1 MKKTL
6 SLLLL
11 VLFSIGIVTAE
22 PVGVEKART
31 VALNFLK
38 MADPANTQL
47 TQQGLVDI
55 TSTTPF
61 HEFYVFSIMP
71 NGFILISGDDCAL
84 PILGYSL
91 DNPFESKDMPEHIK
105 CWLDSYEKQIVDIKE
120 HETPPSPEVRTLWGN
135 LMNGNSI
142 TNLLP
147 TAVSPLLSTTWGQS
161 PYYNNLCPYDNT
173 QSARTITGCTATA
186 TAQIMKYWNWP
197 TTGRGSHSYTH
208 SSYGTL
214 SANFNTSYN
223 WTNMPNS
230 LSASSSSSQI
240 SAVATL
246 MYHIGVAVEM
256 NYGVNSSNAA
266 TVSYNN
272 FNTPAAENA
281 LRTYFQ
287 YQNTLF
293 AVFEEDFTATEWR
306 NILINELN
314 NSRPILYTGY
324 GSAGGHAF
332 VCDGYNNNG
341 QFHFNWGWRGS
352 QDGYF
357 TIGSL
362 NPGSYTFNEW
372 TSAIIGIKPNYSTST
387 LSTISANA
395 NNSSYGSVF
404 GSGTYTPYTDTVE
417 LFASANSG
425 YKFSG
430 WDDGCFYDPRY
441 IIAQGGTTSLT
452 AIFNPIQGD
461 TIEYGNGNT
470 GWSWG
475 FGDSSYY
482 VYWGIRIPSIAL
494 SAGRNLSKVQI
505 YIPSNGTYQLQI
517 YSGDSQPTT
526 LLHSQPLPSVTTNT
540 WNTVILSTP
549 IPISGT
555 ETLWILFNCHGSEYP
570 AALSYCGG
578 NEDGMY
584 WGGIDGSYW
593 YSLLSYGNYYSWMI
607 RAIFQ
612 PATMY
617 SITTSSS
624 PSAGGTTT
632 GGGTYASGSSC
643 TVTATPASG
652 YAFKNWTSG
661 GSVVSNNAT
670 YTFTVNSSRSL
681 TANFVRRYTITATAN
696 PSNSGTVS
704 GAGTFNSGATCTLT
718 ATPASGYTFTNW
730 KNGSTVV
737 STNSTYSFTVNANRT
752 LTANFTAST
761 PTTYSISVSANPAA
775 GGSVTGGGT
784 YTQGSSCTLRAYP
797 NANYVF
803 TNWTSGS
810 TVLSSNPV
818 YTFTVNSNKTIKA
831 NFSVV
836 TNCDIGVD
844 DLPYTNNFDS
854 YTTSTTA
861 KTGVTIPC
869 WTLAYQDV
877 SMTDEYKPMVYYGS
891 DYAHS
896 GNYSLILNKR
906 GIYAMPRV
914 NMDLNTL
921 QLSFYVRQTQTK
933 YQLQVGVMTDLN
945 DASTFEP
952 LATFNNTSTT
962 ESVLRTISFAN
973 YKGLGHYIAFRN
985 TLTAG
990 NTGDYSCNY
999 IDDITLSVNP
1009 TACIISASALPYT
1022 DNFDS
1027 YTTSTTAKTG
1037 IEPPCWTLA
1046 HQDVAMTDEYK
1057 PMVYYNAANAQSGN
1071 YSLILN
1077 KRGIYAMPYID
1088 MDVNRLKLQ
1097 FYLKQTADKYQ
1108 LQVGVMS
1115 NLNDASTFVPVATLN
1130 NSSTTAK
1137 ILQTV
1142 TFENYTGLG
1151 HYIAFRNTLAAGN
1164 SGDFSCN
1171 YIDNVSLSV
1180 NTAACT
1186 LSVSNLPYTD
1196 NFDSYTTSTTAKT
1209 MVEPTCW
1216 TLAHQDATMSDEYK
1230 PMIYYSSTNAH
1241 SGSYSLL
1248 LNKRGIYAMP
1258 YFNGTV
1264 KNLQLSMYVMQQQTK
1279 YQLQVGVMSNLNDP
1293 STFVTVATINNSSTA
1308 HVLHTVSFSS
1318 YTGSGHYIAF
1328 RNTLAAGNT
1337 GDFSCNYI
1345 DDLTLSNTAS
1355 YTITATANP
1364 TAGGSVSGAGTFTSG
1379 STCTLVATPASGYAF
1394 TNWTSG
1400 STVVSTNATYSFTV
1414 NSNRTLKANFV
1425 RTYTITASANPTAGG
1440 TVTGGGTFNS
1450 GATCT
1455 LRATAASG
1463 YVFTNWTSGSTV
1475 VSTNATYSFTV
1486 SANRTL
1492 KANFTRRY
1500 TITASA
1506 NPSTG
1511 GTVTGGGTFNSGA
1524 TCTLR
1529 ATPNANYTFTNWT
1542 SGSTILS
1549 TNATYS
1555 FTVSANKTIKGNFT
1569 YVGDCSIDDSDLP
1582 YTDNFDSY
1590 TTSTTAKTGHTL
1602 PCWTLAHQDVTMSDE
1617 YKPMI
1622 YYGNSHSGN
1631 YSLILNKRCI
1641 YAMPR
1646 VAMDVNR
1653 LKLTFYV
1660 KQIQT
1665 KYRLQVGVMSS
1676 LTDASTFV
1684 PVATID
1690 NSSTS
1695 ESTFQTVDFSTYT
1708 GLGHHI
1714 AFRNVL
1720 APGNSGDYSCNY
1732 IDNINLSVNSSACTL
1747 SVASLPYTENFDSY
1761 TTSTTAKTG
1770 IEPPCWNLAHQDV
1783 AMTDEYKPMIYYN
1796 ASNASSGRY
1805 SLILNKRGIYTMPYF
1820 NGTIR
1825 NLQIS
1830 MYVMQSQAK
1839 YQLQVGV
1846 MSNLNDAST
1855 FVPVA
1860 TINNGSTSSPM
1871 LHTVSFASYTGSGHY
1886 IAFRNILAAGN
1897 SGDFSCNYIDDIT
1910 LSNPTMYT
1918 ITASA
1923 NPSAGGTVTGAGTY
1937 TSGSSCTLRAIP
1949 NTNYTFTNWTS
1960 GSTVVSTNAT
1970 YTFSVTSNRTLKA
1983 NFTYNPPCQ
1992 IRPTDLPY
2000 TDNFDSY
2007 TTSTTAKTGVE
2018 PTCWTLAYQ
2027 DVSMTNEYKP
2037 MIYYS
2042 SSNAYSGNYSLL
2054 LNKRGIYAMPV
2065 YVGDVSTLKLSFY
2078 LKQTKSTYGLTVGV
2092 MSNLNDPTT
2101 FVPVASFNNPTITD
2115 HELAEVDFS
2124 SYTGNGRYIA
2134 FRNTNSAVNDFSC
2147 NYIDNLVLD
2156 LRHDNCGISSS
2167 DMPYTDN
2174 FDSYTTSTTAKT
2186 GVEPTCWTLVHQD
2199 VAMADE
2205 YKPMVY
2211 YSSANAHS
2219 GNYSLLLNKR
2229 GLYAMPAVDCDVSTL
2244 QISMYVKQSMAKYQL
2259 QVGVMT
2265 DINNASSFVPVT
2277 TVNNGG
2283 TSSEHVTVSF
2293 ARYTGNGRYI
2303 AFRNVLA
2310 SGYSGEYSCNYIDD
2324 LTLSVRCAIH
2334 NSELPWIEGFEN
2346 LTTSTTAKTG
2356 VEPACWTLVH
2366 QDVSMTTEYK
2376 PMVYYEAS
2384 CAHSGNY
2391 SLILNKRCLY
2401 ALPTVIANVNTLQ
2414 MELYVRQTQ
2423 TKYQLQVGVLSN
2435 ISDYSTFVP
2444 VATLDNGSNT
2454 TTSQRHVVNF
2464 SSYTGNGHYIA
2475 FRNILAPGNS
2485 GDYSCNYIDDITL
2498 RQPSAAYMD
2507 DDKSGSTL
2515 LDTPSQHRLT
2525 LYPNPTSG
2533 KLTVE
2538 ADEEVVR
2545 VDVFDYTGRC
2555 IASFERQTTVD
2566 LSRLATGLYTLR
2578 VTLPERIE
2586 VRRVVKQ

>member
-47 TQQGLVDI
+47 TQQSLVDI

-61 HEFYVFSIMP
+61 HEFYVFSLP
-71 NGFILISGDDCAL
+71 EKGFILVSGDDRAL

-91 DNPFESKDMPEHIK
+91 SNPFVSKNMPMQVLD
-105 CWLDSYEKQIVDIKE
+105 WLLGYDEQIVRLKENDILPTEEVTDEWNILEKQGKDLQY
-120 HETPPSPEVRTLWGN
+120 T
-135 LMNGNSI
+135 NS
-142 TNLLP
+142 
-147 TAVSPLLSTTWGQS
+147 AVSPLLTTTWNQS
-161 PYYNNLCPYDNT
+161 PYYNNQCPYDAST
-173 QSARTITGCTATA
+173 GTRTLTGCVATA
-186 TAQIMKYWNWP
+186 MAQLMKYWNWP
-197 TTGRGSHSYTH
+197 TTGRDSHSYTH
-208 SSYGTL
+208 STYGTL
-214 SANFNTSYN
+214 SAIFNTTYDWN
-223 WTNMPNS
+223 NMPNS
-230 LSASSSSSQI
+230 LSSSSSTTQI
-240 SAVATL
+240 AAVAKL
-246 MYHIGVAVEM
+246 MFHVGVAVEM
-256 NYGVNSSNAA
+256 DYGPDGSSAGDINWGYLSVAC
-266 TVSYNN
+266 
-272 FNTPAAENA
+272 PENA
-281 LRTYFQ
+281 LQTYFK
-287 YQNTLF
+287 YSSSLHGIIE
-293 AVFEEDFTATEWR
+293 ADYTANEWKELLR
-306 NILINELN
+306 NELD
-314 NSRPILYTGY
+314 NSRPLLYRGQ
-324 GSAGGHAF
+324 GSAGGHIF
-332 VCDGYNNNG
+332 VVDGYDNSNR
-341 QFHFNWGWRGS
+341 FHFNWGWGGYC
-352 QDGYF
+352 DGYY
-357 TIGSL
+357 TIGAL
-362 NPGSYTFNEW
+362 NPGGMSFNINGR
-372 TSAIIGIKPNYSTST
+372 AIIGITPNRSTS
-387 LSTISANA
+387 STATVTA
-395 NNSSYGSVF
+395 TPNNSNYGSV
-404 GSGTYTPYTDTVE
+404 SGGGTFTPYSNNVTLQAT
-417 LFASANSG
+417 ANSG
-425 YKFSG
+425 YRFKWWS
-430 WDDGCFYDPRY
+430 DYCLRNPRQFV
-441 IIAQGGTTSLT
+441 AQGGTSNYTAIFEPIAGDTIYYGRNSYVTSLGYGDATATIYWGIKIPASSLT
-452 AIFNPIQGD
+452 AG
-461 TIEYGNGNT
+461 T
-470 GWSWG
+470 
-475 FGDSSYY
+475 
-482 VYWGIRIPSIAL
+482 
-494 SAGRNLSKVQI
+494 NLTKVQI
-505 YIPSNGTYQLQI
+505 FNTDNNSYTLNI
-517 YSGDSQPTT
+517 YSGTSQPTT
-526 LLHSQPLPSVTTNT
+526 ILHNQSVTSVSTNA
-540 WNTVILSTP
+540 WNTITLTSTVP
-549 IPISGT
+549 ITGNDNI
-555 ETLWILFNCHGSEYP
+555 WIIFNSTGSTHP
-570 AALSYCGG
+570 ASASYDCG
-578 NEDGMY
+578 NDDSRY
-584 WGGIDGSYW
+584 WGGSSGSSW
-593 YSLLSYGNYYSWMI
+593 YPLSNYSWMI

-612 PATMY
+612 PSTMF

-661 GSVVSNNAT
+661 GTVVSNNAT
-670 YTFTVNSSRSL
+670 YTFPVNSSRSL

-696 PSNSGTVS
+696 PSNGGTVS

-836 TNCDIGVD
+836 TNCDIDVD

-1057 PMVYYNAANAQSGN
+1057 PMIYYNSANAQSGN
-1071 YSLILN
+1071 YSLLLN

-1164 SGDFSCN
+1164 TGDFSCN

-1216 TLAHQDATMSDEYK
+1216 TLAHQDASMSDEYK

-1569 YVGDCSIDDSDLP
+1569 YVGDCSIDDSELP

-1590 TTSTTAKTGHTL
+1590 TTSTTAKTGYTL
-1602 PCWTLAHQDVTMSDE
+1602 PCWTLAHQDVTMTDE

-1708 GLGHHI
+1708 GLGHYI

-1886 IAFRNILAAGN
+1886 IAFRNILASGN
-1897 SGDFSCNYIDDIT
+1897 SGDFSCNFIDDIT

-1923 NPSAGGTVTGAGTY
+1923 NPSAGGAVTGAGTY

-1983 NFTYNPPCQ
+1983 NFAYNPPCQ

-2115 HELAEVDFS
+2115 HELAEVDFG

-2147 NYIDNLVLD
+2147 NFIDNLVLD

-2167 DMPYTDN
+2167 DMPYSDN

-2199 VAMADE
+2199 VAMTDE
-2205 YKPMVY
+2205 YKPMIY
-2211 YSSANAHS
+2211 YSSANSHS
-2219 GNYSLLLNKR
+2219 GNYSLILNKR
-2229 GLYAMPAVDCDVSTL
+2229 GLYAMPATDCDVSTL
-2244 QISMYVKQSMAKYQL
+2244 QLSMYVKQSMAKYQL

-2265 DINNASSFVPVT
+2265 NLSDASTFVPVT
-2277 TVNNGG
+2277 TIDNGS
-2283 TSSEHVTVSF
+2283 TASEHVTVSF

-2391 SLILNKRCLY
+2391 SLILNKRCIY

-2423 TKYQLQVGVLSN
+2423 TKYQLQVGVLSD
-2435 ISDYSTFVP
+2435 ISNYNTFVP

-2454 TTSQRHVVNF
+2454 TSSQRHVVNF

-2498 RQPSAAYMD
+2498 RQPSAAYLE
-2507 DDKSGSTL
+2507 DDKSGSTH

-2525 LYPNPTSG
+2525 LYPNPTSD

-2555 IASFERQTTVD
+2555 VASFERQTTVD
-2566 LSRLATGLYTLR
+2566 LGRLATGLYTLR

>member
-47 TQQGLVDI
+47 TQQSLIDI

-61 HEFYVFSIMP
+61 REFYVFSVQEK
-71 NGFILISGDDCAL
+71 GFILVSGDDCAT
-84 PILGYSL
+84 PILGYSMN
-91 DNPFESKDMPEHIK
+91 NPFVGKDIPENVK
-105 CWLDSYEKQIVDIKE
+105 GWLDDYEKQITDMKE
-120 HETPPSPEVRTLWGN
+120 NDTPPAPEVSTEWDKLIKGDN
-135 LMNGNSI
+135 PYQPQKDMD
-142 TNLLP
+142 
-147 TAVSPLLSTTWGQS
+147 VSPLLTTTWNQS
-161 PYYNNLCPYDNT
+161 PYYNNQCPSGTY
-173 QSARTITGCTATA
+173 AGCVAIA
-186 TAQIMKYWNWP
+186 MAQIMKYWNWP

-208 SSYGTL
+208 STYGTL
-214 SANFNTSYN
+214 SANFNTTYS
-223 WTNMPNS
+223 WSNMPNY
-230 LSASSSSSQI
+230 LNSSSTSTQI
-240 SAVATL
+240 NAIAKLV
-246 MYHIGVAVEM
+246 YHVGVAVDM
-256 NYGVNSSNAA
+256 DYGTSGSAASTLAYDNLNYPS
-266 TVSYNN
+266 
-272 FNTPAAENA
+272 AENA
-281 LRTYFQ
+281 LRTYFK
-287 YQNTLF
+287 YSNSLIGLVASNYT
-293 AVFEEDFTATEWR
+293 VNEWKS
-306 NILINELN
+306 ILLYELN
-314 NSRPILYTGY
+314 NSRPILYSGH
-324 GSAGGHAF
+324 GSGGHAF
-332 VCDGYNNNG
+332 VCDGYNG
-341 QFHFNWGWRGS
+341 DLFHFNWGWGGS
-352 QDGYF
+352 YNGYF
-357 TIGSL
+357 AIGSL
-362 NPGSYTFNEW
+362 NPGSHNYSSNNG
-372 TSAIIGIKPNYSTST
+372 AVIGIQPNYSSSSTST
-387 LSTISANA
+387 ITANV
-395 NNSSYGSVF
+395 NNAIYGSVT
-404 GSGTYTPYTDTVE
+404 GSGNYIPYSDTVS
-417 LFASANSG
+417 LLASANSG
-425 YKFSG
+425 YKFTKWS
-430 WDDGCFYDPRY
+430 DGCRNNPRT
-441 IIAQGGTTSLT
+441 IVAQNGTSSFT
-452 AIFNPIQGD
+452 AILVPLQGD
-461 TIEYGNGNT
+461 TISYSGNHYANTSSGAWGNT
-470 GWSWG
+470 
-475 FGDSSYY
+475 
-482 VYWGIRIPSIAL
+482 YWGMKIPSIAL
-494 SAGRNLSKVQI
+494 SAGHNLEKVQLYVAYDGI
-505 YIPSNGTYQLQI
+505 YQVKI
-517 YSGDSQPTT
+517 YSGTTQPTT
-526 LLHSQPLPSVTTNT
+526 LLHAQSFSSSINCA
-540 WNTVILSTP
+540 WNTFTLSSPVP
-549 IPISGT
+549 IVGS
-555 ETLWILFNCHGSEYP
+555 ETLWITINTTDETSMFP
-570 AALSYCGG
+570 ATKGQGGG
-578 NEDGMY
+578 NADGLY
-584 WGGIDGSYW
+584 WGGNDGSSW
-593 YSLLSYGNYYSWMI
+593 YSVYSSSNPYSWMI
-607 RAIFQ
+607 RGIFKQ
-612 PATMY
+612 SSTRY
-617 SITTSSS
+617 TITA
-624 PSAGGTTT
+624 SANPTGGGTVT
-632 GGGTYASGSSC
+632 GGGTY
-643 TVTATPASG
+643 
-652 YAFKNWTSG
+652 
-661 GSVVSNNAT
+661 
-670 YTFTVNSSRSL
+670 
-681 TANFVRRYTITATAN
+681 
-696 PSNSGTVS
+696 
-704 GAGTFNSGATCTLT
+704 NSGATCTLR

-730 KNGSTVV
+730 TSGTTVL
-737 STNSTYSFTVNANRT
+737 STNSTYSFTV
-752 LTANFTAST
+752 
-761 PTTYSISVSANPAA
+761 SA
-775 GGSVTGGGT
+775 
-784 YTQGSSCTLRAYP
+784 
-797 NANYVF
+797 
-803 TNWTSGS
+803 
-810 TVLSSNPV
+810 
-818 YTFTVNSNKTIKA
+818 NKTIKA
-831 NFSVV
+831 NFS
-836 TNCDIGVD
+836 
-844 DLPYTNNFDS
+844 Y
-854 YTTSTTA
+854 
-861 KTGVTIPC
+861 
-869 WTLAYQDV
+869 
-877 SMTDEYKPMVYYGS
+877 
-891 DYAHS
+891 
-896 GNYSLILNKR
+896 
-906 GIYAMPRV
+906 
-914 NMDLNTL
+914 
-921 QLSFYVRQTQTK
+921 
-933 YQLQVGVMTDLN
+933 
-945 DASTFEP
+945 
-952 LATFNNTSTT
+952 
-962 ESVLRTISFAN
+962 
-973 YKGLGHYIAFRN
+973 
-985 TLTAG
+985 AG
-990 NTGDYSCNY
+990 NCE
-999 IDDITLSVNP
+999 ITNSD
-1009 TACIISASALPYT
+1009 LPYT

-1037 IEPPCWTLA
+1037 VQPPCWTLA
-1046 HQDVAMTDEYK
+1046 HQDVSMTDAYK
-1057 PMVYYNAANAQSGN
+1057 PMIYYDNSIAHSGN

-1077 KRGIYAMPYID
+1077 KRCIYAMPYVT
-1088 MDVNRLKLQ
+1088 MDVNRLKLT
-1097 FYLKQTADKYQ
+1097 FYLRQTQEKYQ

-1115 NLNDASTFVPVATLN
+1115 NLSDASTFVPVATLN
-1130 NSSTTAK
+1130 NSSTTSSVF
-1137 ILQTV
+1137 QTV
-1142 TFENYTGLG
+1142 NFDTYTGLG
-1151 HYIAFRNTLAAGN
+1151 HYIAFRNILAPGN
-1164 SGDFSCN
+1164 TGDYSCN
-1171 YIDNVSLSV
+1171 YIDNITLAV
-1180 NTAACT
+1180 NTTACT
-1186 LSVSNLPYTD
+1186 LQVASLPYTD
-1196 NFDSYTTSTTAKT
+1196 NFNSYTNSTTAKT
-1209 MVEPTCW
+1209 GVEPPCW
-1216 TLAHQDATMSDEYK
+1216 TLAHQDVTMTDEYK
-1230 PMIYYSSTNAH
+1230 PMIYYSSANAH
-1241 SGSYSLL
+1241 SGNYSLL

-1258 YFNGTV
+1258 YLSGSVSNM
-1264 KNLQLSMYVMQQQTK
+1264 QLSMYVKQSQTK
-1279 YQLQVGVMSNLNDP
+1279 YQLEVGVMTNLNNA
-1293 STFVTVATINNSSTA
+1293 STFTPIATINNSGTGY
-1308 HVLHTVSFSS
+1308 VLHTISFAS
-1318 YTGSGHYIAF
+1318 YTGSGRYIAF
-1328 RNTLAAGNT
+1328 RNTLTAGNT

-1364 TAGGSVSGAGTFTSG
+1364 TAGGSVSGAGTYTSG
-1379 STCTLVATPASGYAF
+1379 STCTLRATPSSGYAF

-1425 RTYTITASANPTAGG
+1425 RTYTITATANPTAGG
-1440 TVTGGGTFNS
+1440 TVTGGGTYNS

-1455 LRATAASG
+1455 LRATATSG

-1500 TITASA
+1500 TITVSA

-1569 YVGDCSIDDSDLP
+1569 YVGDCSIDDSELP

-1590 TTSTTAKTGHTL
+1590 TTSTTAKTGYTL
-1602 PCWTLAHQDVTMSDE
+1602 PCWTLANQDVTMTDE

-1708 GLGHHI
+1708 GLGHYI

-1761 TTSTTAKTG
+1761 TSSTTAKTG

-1783 AMTDEYKPMIYYN
+1783 AMADEYKPMIYYN
-1796 ASNASSGRY
+1796 TSNASSGSY

-1839 YQLQVGV
+1839 YQLQIGV

-1860 TINNGSTSSPM
+1860 TINNGSTSTPM

-1886 IAFRNILAAGN
+1886 IAFRNILASGN

-2007 TTSTTAKTGVE
+2007 TTSTSAKTGVE

-2042 SSNAYSGNYSLL
+2042 SSNAYSGNYSLI

-2065 YVGDVSTLKLSFY
+2065 YVGDVSTLRLSFY

-2115 HELAEVDFS
+2115 HVLAEVDFG

-2147 NYIDNLVLD
+2147 NFIDNLVLD

-2199 VAMADE
+2199 VAMTDE
-2205 YKPMVY
+2205 YKPMIY
-2211 YSSANAHS
+2211 YSSANSHS
-2219 GNYSLLLNKR
+2219 GNYSLILNKR
-2229 GLYAMPAVDCDVSTL
+2229 GLYAMPATDCDVSTL
-2244 QISMYVKQSMAKYQL
+2244 QLSMYVKQSMAKYQL

-2265 DINNASSFVPVT
+2265 NLSDASTFVPVT
-2277 TVNNGG
+2277 TIDNGS
-2283 TSSEHVTVSF
+2283 TASEHVTVSF

-2423 TKYQLQVGVLSN
+2423 TKYQLQVGVLSD
-2435 ISDYSTFVP
+2435 ISNYNTFVP

-2454 TTSQRHVVNF
+2454 TSSQRHVVNF

-2485 GDYSCNYIDDITL
+2485 GEYSCNYIDDITL
-2498 RQPSAAYMD
+2498 RQPSAAYLE
-2507 DDKSGSTL
+2507 DDKSGSTH

-2555 IASFERQTTVD
+2555 VASFERQTTVD

>member
-47 TQQGLVDI
+47 TQQSLVDI

-61 HEFYVFSIMP
+61 HEFYVFSVQEK
-71 NGFILISGDDCAL
+71 GFILVSGDDRAL

-91 DNPFESKDMPEHIK
+91 SNPFVSKDMPMQVLE
-105 CWLDSYEKQIVDIKE
+105 WLLGYDEQIVRLKENDI
-120 HETPPSPEVRTLWGN
+120 
-135 LMNGNSI
+135 
-142 TNLLP
+142 LP
-147 TAVSPLLSTTWGQS
+147 TEEVTDEWNILEQQGRNLQYTNFAVSPLLTTTWNQS
-161 PYYNNLCPYDNT
+161 PYYNNQCPYDA
-173 QSARTITGCTATA
+173 SASTRTLTGCVATA
-186 TAQIMKYWNWP
+186 MAQVMKYWNWP
-197 TTGRGSHSYTH
+197 TTGRSSHSYTH
-208 SSYGTL
+208 STYGTL
-214 SANFNTSYN
+214 SANFNTTYDWN
-223 WTNMPNS
+223 NMPNS
-230 LSASSSSSQI
+230 LSSSSSTTQI
-240 SAVATL
+240 AAVAKL
-246 MYHIGVAVEM
+246 MFHVGVAVEM
-256 NYGVNSSNAA
+256 DYGPTGSSAGDISWGYLSVA
-266 TVSYNN
+266 C
-272 FNTPAAENA
+272 PENA
-281 LRTYFQ
+281 LQTYFK
-287 YQNTLF
+287 YSSSLHGIIE
-293 AVFEEDFTATEWR
+293 ADYTANEWKELLR
-306 NILINELN
+306 NELD
-314 NSRPILYTGY
+314 NSRPLLYRGQ
-324 GSAGGHAF
+324 GSAGGHIF
-332 VCDGYNNNG
+332 VVDGYDNSNR
-341 QFHFNWGWRGS
+341 FHFNWGWGGYC
-352 QDGYF
+352 DGYY
-357 TIGSL
+357 TIGAL
-362 NPGSYTFNEW
+362 NPGGMSFN
-372 TSAIIGIKPNYSTST
+372 TNGRAIIGITPNRSTS
-387 LSTISANA
+387 STATVTA
-395 NNSSYGSVF
+395 TPNNSNYGSVSGG
-404 GSGTYTPYTDTVE
+404 GSYTPYSNNVTLQAT
-417 LFASANSG
+417 ANSG
-425 YKFSG
+425 YRFKWWS
-430 WDDGCFYDPRY
+430 DYCLRNPRQFV
-441 IIAQGGTTSLT
+441 AQGGTSNYTAIFEPIAGDTIYYGRNSYVTSLGYGDATATIYWGIKIPASSLT
-452 AIFNPIQGD
+452 AG
-461 TIEYGNGNT
+461 T
-470 GWSWG
+470 
-475 FGDSSYY
+475 
-482 VYWGIRIPSIAL
+482 
-494 SAGRNLSKVQI
+494 NLTKVQI
-505 YIPSNGTYQLQI
+505 FNTDNNSYTLNI
-517 YSGDSQPTT
+517 YSGTSQPTT
-526 LLHSQPLPSVTTNT
+526 ILHNQSVTSVSTNA
-540 WNTVILSTP
+540 WNTITLTSTVP
-549 IPISGT
+549 ITGNDNI
-555 ETLWILFNCHGSEYP
+555 WIIFNSTGSTHP
-570 AALSYCGG
+570 ASASYDCG
-578 NEDGMY
+578 NDDSRY
-584 WGGIDGSYW
+584 WGGSSGSSW
-593 YSLLSYGNYYSWMI
+593 YPLSNYSWMI

-612 PATMY
+612 PSTMF

-670 YTFTVNSSRSL
+670 YTFPVNSSRSL

-696 PSNSGTVS
+696 PSNGGTVS

-836 TNCDIGVD
+836 TNCDIDVD

-861 KTGVTIPC
+861 KTGFTIPC

-1057 PMVYYNAANAQSGN
+1057 PMIYYNSANAQSGN
-1071 YSLILN
+1071 YSLLLN

-1137 ILQTV
+1137 TLQTV

-1345 DDLTLSNTAS
+1345 DDLTLSNTS
-1355 YTITATANP
+1355 TYTITATANP

-1500 TITASA
+1500 TITVSA

-1590 TTSTTAKTGHTL
+1590 TTSTTAKTGYTL
-1602 PCWTLAHQDVTMSDE
+1602 PCWTLAHQDVTMTDE
-1617 YKPMI
+1617 YKPMV
-1622 YYGNSHSGN
+1622 YYGNSYSGN
-1631 YSLILNKRCI
+1631 YSLILNKRGI

-1653 LKLTFYV
+1653 LKLQFYV
-1660 KQIQT
+1660 KQT
-1665 KYRLQVGVMSS
+1665 AAKYQLQVGVM
-1676 LTDASTFV
+1676 TDLNNVSTFT
-1684 PVATID
+1684 PVATIN
-1690 NSSTS
+1690 NSSTT
-1695 ESTFQTVDFSTYT
+1695 ESVLHTVSFSNYT
-1708 GLGHHI
+1708 GLGHYI

-1720 APGNSGDYSCNY
+1720 APGNTGDYSCNY

-1761 TTSTTAKTG
+1761 TSSTTAKTG

-1783 AMTDEYKPMIYYN
+1783 TMTDEYKPMIYYN
-1796 ASNASSGRY
+1796 ASNANSGSY

-1860 TINNGSTSSPM
+1860 TINNGSTSTPM

-2027 DVSMTNEYKP
+2027 DVSMTSEYKP

-2054 LNKRGIYAMPV
+2054 LNKRCIYAMPEFN
-2065 YVGDVSTLKLSFY
+2065 GDVSSLQLSLY
-2078 LKQTKSTYGLTVGV
+2078 VKQGVAKYQLQVGV
-2092 MSNLNDPTT
+2092 MSNLNDAST
-2101 FVPVASFNNPTITD
+2101 FVPVATINNSSTSASVLSTVSF
-2115 HELAEVDFS
+2115 EGYS
-2124 SYTGNGRYIA
+2124 GSGKYIA
-2134 FRNTNSAVNDFSC
+2134 FRNVLPSGVSESFSC
-2147 NYIDNLVLD
+2147 NYIDDITLELRPTGCPAISTAD
-2156 LRHDNCGISSS
+2156 L
-2167 DMPYTDN
+2167 PYTDN

-2199 VAMADE
+2199 VSMSDE
-2205 YKPMVY
+2205 YKPMIY
-2211 YSSANAHS
+2211 YSSANSHS

-2244 QISMYVKQSMAKYQL
+2244 QISMYVKQSMTKYQL

-2265 DINNASSFVPVT
+2265 NLSDASTFVPVT
-2277 TVNNGG
+2277 TIDNGS
-2283 TSSEHVTVSF
+2283 TASEHVTVNF

-2346 LTTSTTAKTG
+2346 HTTSTTAKTG

-2376 PMVYYEAS
+2376 PMVYYESS

-2435 ISDYSTFVP
+2435 ISDYNTFVP

-2498 RQPSAAYMD
+2498 RQPSTAYMD
-2507 DDKSGSTL
+2507 DDKSSSTH
-2515 LDTPSQHRLT
+2515 LDTPSQHHLA

-2555 IASFERQTTVD
+2555 VASFERQTTVD